1 MRKLLTALLALSV
14 MATVLYFS
22 SQGGGASNH
31 LSQRVAYKIMA
42 IMKQQGDHTQSLY
55 IVNLV
60 VRKLAHFS
68 EYLLLGV
75 FLAVALTNRL
85 GHARYGVPLAGLL
98 GVAFAFGDEWFQSGS
113 PGRTQSIF
121 DVMVDA
127 AGVSVGLA
135 AFCIVIIGVRR
146 AHRHS

>member
-1 MRKLLTALLALSV
+1 MRRILTATLALSV
-14 MATVLYFS
+14 MAIVLFFS

-31 LSQRVAYKIMA
+31 LSQRVAYRIMA
-42 IMKQQGDHTQSLY
+42 VMEQSGDEAHNLFQ
-55 IVNLV
+55 VNLII
-60 VRKLAHFS
+60 RKLAHFS

-85 GHARYGVPLAGLL
+85 GRARYGVPLAGVL
-98 GVAFAFGDEWFQSGS
+98 GIAFAFGDEWFQSGS

-121 DVMVDA
+121 DVMVDT
-127 AGVSVGLA
+127 AGVTVGLV

-146 AHRHS
+146 GHRHF